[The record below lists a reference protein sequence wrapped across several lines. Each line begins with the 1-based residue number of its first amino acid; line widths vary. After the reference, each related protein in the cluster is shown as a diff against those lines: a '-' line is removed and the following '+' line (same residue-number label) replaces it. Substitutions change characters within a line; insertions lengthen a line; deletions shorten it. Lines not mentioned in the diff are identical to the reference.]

1 MKWLLDDKIKHRLIG
16 FAVLLSIAIIFI
28 PAMIKKS
35 NQHLDEKMSLTIHL
49 PPKPAFTEVS
59 AEKPKNLFKTMKVA
73 HVVLPQVV
81 EKKEETIKIA
91 RAESLS
97 GLTMAN
103 RSYLQKTPVV
113 AVNTQRVNKQINKQ
127 KPAPII
133 ASVKAPTKPL
143 PSKLEMFSVQL
154 ASFSRLDNAQLLV
167 QQLHKKGFK
176 ATYEKQGDKYRVL
189 VGQLQLEQARNLQR
203 KLASA
208 TQMTGFIV
216 KIA

>member
-1 MKWLLDDKIKHRLIG
+1 MKWLLDDKIKHRLVG
-16 FAVLLSIAIIFI
+16 FSVLLSIAIIFI

-35 NQHLDEKMSLTIHL
+35 NQYLDKKMSLTIHL

-73 HVVLPQVV
+73 HVVLPKVV
-81 EKKEETIKIA
+81 ERKEETIKIA
-91 RAESLS
+91 KAESLS
-97 GLTMAN
+97 GLTIAN
-103 RSYLQKTPVV
+103 RSYLQKTPIV
-113 AVNTQRVNKQINKQ
+113 ALNKQHVNKQ
-127 KPAPII
+127 KPAPVI
-133 ASVKAPTKPL
+133 ASVKNPSKPL

-154 ASFSRLDNAQLLV
+154 ASFSRLDNAQSLV

-189 VGQLQLEQARNLQR
+189 VGQLQLEEARNLQK
-203 KLASA
+203 KLANV